1 VASTG
6 PNADW
11 NGKELPETER
21 VNTLAQRELSDR
33 AFKIYRSTL
42 ADADKYLDG
51 RLLYLPSDLIEFA
64 RSQKDK
70 RIEFKEGM
78 LCLWSLAHS
87 GFHHEDGWNYV
98 HSDNFMAIWNKGGP
112 VQEAKRRLIEAEF
125 LRENPSYSEGR
136 YSKSFKTQYHGE
148 IVPYEIQH
156 ETKNIG
162 KILVRQRD
170 DDIALR
176 NSPQCKNQREHLD
189 KLTVDVESA
198 KKLVAALISCWRLGL
213 DARGGY
219 TVIRQLI
226 MGEPMTERQ
235 KEIQAKQQ
243 KKQKRQIKRLKEKIT
258 GDSDDKDANIEE
270 EIRNLEESTPDS
282 LTSDREL
289 LTTFAIPLLKI
300 IFKKGFVT
308 RGEKSQRIFSP
319 FTQLMREFRELI
331 SWDIDGQEEPWS
343 IIDCVCCQPTLIAYK
358 SEDAQMKKDCLSN
371 SYYDRIAE
379 TLGQSRDKAKQSFCA
394 YAFGRNR
401 PDTSTNKSALAVQN
415 LMKEFY
421 PTAHQYIWDGKV
433 EDANQFVVEMQQ
445 YESRIFIDDI
455 FPKLMAKNIPCL
467 SIHDG
472 IFTTVQH
479 SDEVK
484 EFVEQTLREDHGIF
498 QEVKIDH
505 KNCPAK

>member
-1 VASTG
+1 MKDTG

-11 NGKELPETER
+11 NGKELPEAEHIDTQ
-21 VNTLAQRELSDR
+21 AQRNRSDR
-33 AFKIYRSTL
+33 AFRIYRSTL

-51 RLLYLPSDLIEFA
+51 RLLYLPADLIEFA
-64 RSQKDK
+64 HSQTDK
-70 RIEFKEGM
+70 RIQFREGM

-87 GFHHEDGWNYV
+87 GFHHEDGWSYV

-112 VQEAKRRLIEAEF
+112 VQEAKRRLIEAGF
-125 LRENPSYSEGR
+125 LQENPSYSEGR
-136 YSKSFKTQYHGE
+136 YSKSFKTRYQGE

-162 KILVRQRD
+162 KVLVRQSD
-170 DDIALR
+170 DDISLQ
-176 NSPQCKNQREHLD
+176 NSPQCKYQREHLD
-189 KLTVDVESA
+189 KLTVDVEAA
-198 KKLVAALISCWRLGL
+198 KNLIAFLIACWRSGL

-219 TVIRQLI
+219 TVFCQLNAGVPI
-226 MGEPMTERQ
+226 TERQ
-235 KEIQAKQQ
+235 EEIQAKQQ
-243 KKQKRQIKRLKEKIT
+243 QEQKRQIKRLKEKIT
-258 GDSDDKDANIEE
+258 GESDEKDANIEE
-270 EIRNLEESTPDS
+270 EIRKLKESTPDS

-331 SWDIDGQEEPWS
+331 SWDIEGHEEPWA

-358 SEDAQMKKDCLSN
+358 SDDSQMKKDCLSN
-371 SYYDRIAE
+371 SYYDRIAK
-379 TLGQSRDKAKQSFCA
+379 TLGQTRGKAKQSFCA
-394 YAFGRNR
+394 YAFGGNR
-401 PDTSTNKSALAVQN
+401 PDTSTNKAALAVQN

-421 PTAHQYIWDGKV
+421 PTAHQYIWDGK
-433 EDANQFVVEMQQ
+433 EKDSNQFVVEMQR

-472 IFTTVQH
+472 IFTTVRH

-484 EFVEQTLREDHGIF
+484 EVVEQTLREDHGIF
-498 QEVKIDH
+498 QAVKVDH
-505 KNCPAK
+505 KKSP